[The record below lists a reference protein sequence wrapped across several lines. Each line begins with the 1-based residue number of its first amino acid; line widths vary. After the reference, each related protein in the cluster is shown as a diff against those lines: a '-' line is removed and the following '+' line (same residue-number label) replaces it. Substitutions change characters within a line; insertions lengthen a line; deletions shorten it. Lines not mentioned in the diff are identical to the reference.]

1 MKITIIVSLL
11 VLLAACGN
19 GNERLKEKSEIESE
33 SQLRVE
39 NEGLAKKAEAMEIDL
54 AKRHKFYQAVKGIY
68 EGSIETNIGSFNIR
82 ITLTPSIAPIQTT
95 RVRQLEEIA
104 SDLNNL
110 TLNTQ
115 VVQWD
120 PSNPYASVGCPGT
133 SVKPDIENGEIVIP
147 SSDACKN
154 LYMIKI
160 TDREFIGSGL
170 QNTEHARELS
180 KQILRG
186 DLRRIDSLVGSIQ
199 PSSTANI
206 FKFVARKTEE

>member
-1 MKITIIVSLL
+1 MKITIFVTLL
-11 VLLAACGN
+11 ILLTACGN
-19 GNERLKEKSEIESE
+19 NDKRLKQKSRTERE
-33 SQLRVE
+33 SQMIVE
-39 NEGLAKKAEAMEIDL
+39 NQGLAKKAEAMENDL
-54 AKRHKFYQAVKGIY
+54 AKRHRFYQAVKGIY
-68 EGSIETNIGSFNIR
+68 EGTIDTNVGSFNIR
-82 ITLTPSIAPIQTT
+82 ITLSPSIAPISTT

-120 PSNPYASVGCPGT
+120 PSSPYASVGCPGT
-133 SVKPDIENGEIVIP
+133 SVKPDIENGEIIIP

-160 TDREFIGSGL
+160 TDREFVGTAL
-170 QNTEHARELS
+170 QNSENARQLS

-186 DLRRIDSLVGSIQ
+186 DLRRIDSLGGSIQ

-206 FKFVARKTEE
+206 YKFVAQKKEE